1 MKALCP
7 TSLLRGICITLAFV
21 FSPLSVAQESLW
33 PLPVDER
40 WYGDTAEGQTSY
52 CQERSIRWD
61 IPFVADM
68 NLDGVN
74 DFIMTVGCYQ
84 GGADP
89 GQKHNTPVWGAWR
102 AYCSNDQGGHDDCTE
117 RLFGATEI
125 LTTGAIP
132 DGLEDNPNVRK
143 PGGGNPY
150 THVAEEP
157 KDINADGYPD
167 FWYALNRDDGREGF
181 DFEQDAGLLTEFCGE
196 RPSAPAD
203 IDWDCTRK
211 SVQTMLMSRADG
223 TYSVIELPWGEVN
236 AQAMLLLPNA
246 IGTFDAWAM
255 IYGTH
260 KVARYNNESRTF
272 SDVTEEFEALPNWTE
287 VTYGDPYAK
296 SFELN
301 GAHYIARA
309 EIHPSIVEPPAPQH
323 VLSSHGF
330 TLWKY
335 DPLAVNPAGR
345 FTVSDTYTPAAS
357 DIFDYQYRQGTEVVD
372 KKGVVLRG
380 LPTFEPRWHFF
391 DIAVIDSTEEPIL
404 IVETES
410 FTQIGSA
417 YGAAI
422 DPNIVYESGGWSS
435 TDTTVAYFAADP
447 IQSFYIRDGK
457 LEERSQSVVEG
468 EAIFGESWKR
478 FWDINGD
485 GLNDLVATS
494 GGAARASIFLN
505 DGTGTMKRLFLGDA
519 FPDLFRDG
527 DYWQVENWLGYGY
540 LAVLLPLSADA
551 NQLDLLYYTKGFGW
565 PTIPEYLGDDFVHV
579 AGDINIIRGPSD
591 ITSLPFYSVERQ
603 QRNLEECF
611 ASSYWLDQVKR
622 EWCNFGLPAT
632 QPDTPTLSVLDA
644 ADGAISVR
652 FTGYDGGS
660 AINRYSLVC
669 TANNGEVFSGDSA
682 SSVVT
687 LRDLPNEQS
696 YRCVGAVENAVGVST
711 QSGVT
716 QAIEF
721 TGVSGLP
728 IWLLYE
734 AQKVTVN

>member
-1 MKALCP
+1 MCADALKA
-7 TSLLRGICITLAFV
+7 
-21 FSPLSVAQESLW
+21 
-33 PLPVDER
+33 
-40 WYGDTAEGQTSY
+40 
-52 CQERSIRWD
+52 
-61 IPFVADM
+61 
-68 NLDGVN
+68 
-74 DFIMTVGCYQ
+74 
-84 GGADP
+84 GA
-89 GQKHNTPVWGAWR
+89 
-102 AYCSNDQGGHDDCTE
+102 Y
-117 RLFGATEI
+117 
-125 LTTGAIP
+125 
-132 DGLEDNPNVRK
+132 
-143 PGGGNPY
+143 
-150 THVAEEP
+150 
-157 KDINADGYPD
+157 
-167 FWYALNRDDGREGF
+167 
-181 DFEQDAGLLTEFCGE
+181 
-196 RPSAPAD
+196 
-203 IDWDCTRK
+203 
-211 SVQTMLMSRADG
+211 
-223 TYSVIELPWGEVN
+223 
-236 AQAMLLLPNA
+236 
-246 IGTFDAWAM
+246 
-255 IYGTH
+255 YGTPFIDTSG
-260 KVARYNNESRTF
+260 AS
-272 SDVTEEFEALPNWTE
+272 SDVA
-287 VTYGDPYAK
+287 A
-296 SFELN
+296 
-301 GAHYIARA
+301 
-309 EIHPSIVEPPAPQH
+309 
-323 VLSSHGF
+323 
-330 TLWKY
+330 
-335 DPLAVNPAGR
+335 
-345 FTVSDTYTPAAS
+345 TYTSAAS

-468 EAIFGESWKR
+468 ESIFGIAWKR

-485 GLNDLVATS
+485 GLNDLVAAT
-494 GGAARASIFLN
+494 GGAARPSIFLN
-505 DGTGTMKRLFLGDA
+505 DGTGAMKRLFLGDA
-519 FPDLFRDG
+519 FPDLYG
-527 DYWQVENWLGYGY
+527 DSAYWQAQINSEYHVVFW
-540 LAVLLPLSADA
+540 PLSADA
-551 NQLDLLYYTKGFGW
+551 NQLDLLYYWKGFGW
-565 PTIPEYLGDDFVHV
+565 PTISDDVGDDFLTA
-579 AGDINIIRGPSD
+579 AGDINIIGGPSD

-611 ASSYWLDQVKR
+611 ASGYWLDQVKR

-652 FTGYDGGS
+652 FAGYDGGS

-669 TANNGEVFSGDSA
+669 TANSGEVFSGDGT

-687 LRDLPNEQS
+687 LSDLPNEQS

-711 QSGVT
+711 QSGAT